1 MLKAMNLGYDEREDR
16 LVLRVI
22 SDDETG
28 EQVLHL
34 TRRVCATWRIDLQAL
49 IDRSAAVPASLSR
62 TVQASVSSAHHQA
75 MAAQA
80 TIRKEPAVP
89 PQALPAPQL
98 VLGVRCGHRRSD
110 GRWIMQFQTAAGRE
124 LTLQLSAESMHGLV
138 KVVQAQLNAAC
149 WDLPALPF
157 DARPTQTA
165 PEGALH

>member
-16 LVLRVI
+16 LVLHVI

-49 IDRSAAVPASLSR
+49 VDRSAAVPANLSR
-62 TVQASVSSAHHQA
+62 TVQAAVSSAHHHT
-75 MAAQA
+75 MAAHA
-80 TIRKEPAVP
+80 TIRKGPAVP
-89 PQALPAPQL
+89 PQALLAPQL
-98 VLGVRCGHRRSD
+98 VLRVRCGLRRSD

-124 LTLQLSAESMHGLV
+124 LTLQLSAASMHGLV
-138 KVVQAQLNAAC
+138 KVVQAQLNVAC
-149 WDLPALPF
+149 WDMPALPS
-157 DARPTQTA
+157 DAKPIQTM